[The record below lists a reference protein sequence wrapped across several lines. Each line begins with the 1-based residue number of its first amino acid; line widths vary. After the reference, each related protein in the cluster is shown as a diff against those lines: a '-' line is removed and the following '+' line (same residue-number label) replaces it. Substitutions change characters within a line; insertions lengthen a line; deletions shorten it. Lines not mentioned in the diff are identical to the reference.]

1 MHRGNHLFF
10 DHRRVLVLLAR
21 CLRIVN
27 FQELRKDE
35 FAQSIF
41 QALGRS
47 FLDGATPAQTQAHRS
62 NGRCQRRRLR
72 HLLCPPTICSTPMQ
86 RTRFRDRVYC
96 LRTADKAPD
105 VLVGGLLFL
114 LVLQEN

>member
-41 QALGRS
+41 
-47 FLDGATPAQTQAHRS
+47 
-62 NGRCQRRRLR
+62 
-72 HLLCPPTICSTPMQ
+72 
-86 RTRFRDRVYC
+86 
-96 LRTADKAPD
+96 
-105 VLVGGLLFL
+105 
-114 LVLQEN
+114 